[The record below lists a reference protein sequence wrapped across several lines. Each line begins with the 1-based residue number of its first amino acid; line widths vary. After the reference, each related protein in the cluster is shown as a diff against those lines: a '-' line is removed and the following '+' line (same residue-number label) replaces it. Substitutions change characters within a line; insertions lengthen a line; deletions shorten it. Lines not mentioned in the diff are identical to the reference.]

1 MEATRQSGSPLCWN
15 IAKITIIHFLK
26 NYFGAK
32 VMNLR
37 VSNCPQ
43 SPPFPAALPGPLLD
57 VGQLGVGGPTL
68 LDPLVIFCLNWYI
81 SLSQRSQDLSHCQ
94 PGASLDV

>member
-1 MEATRQSGSPLCWN
+1 
-15 IAKITIIHFLK
+15 
-26 NYFGAK
+26 
-32 VMNLR
+32 MNSR

-43 SPPFPAALPGPLLD
+43 PPPFPAVLPGPLLD
-57 VGQLGVGGPTL
+57 VGQLGVGGPTS
-68 LDPLVIFCLNWYI
+68 LDPLIIFRLNWYI